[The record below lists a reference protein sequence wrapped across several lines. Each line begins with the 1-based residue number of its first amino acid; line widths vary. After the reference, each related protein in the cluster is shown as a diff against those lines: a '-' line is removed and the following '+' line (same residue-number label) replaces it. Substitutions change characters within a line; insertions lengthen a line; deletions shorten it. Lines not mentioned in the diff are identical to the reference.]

1 MIRFLS
7 IGFLLSLF
15 LVGSALAQTYEEK
28 RQDLLNKQSK
38 TRAEINVLDTR
49 IKTYQNRIQQNETRF
64 EKLYRQYENVNRLI
78 SLQDV
83 KIKTLEKEQ
92 QQIEEEILLTE
103 DEINLRKKE
112 LEQLKQNLR
121 DILLYVYKNGRSSNI
136 ELLVTSKSI
145 NQMIIRNYYLQ
156 KLEEQK
162 EKQAKQ
168 IRLHQI
174 ELEAIKENLEKSMA
188 RNNKV
193 LNEIL
198 TVKKEL
204 NNQQNI
210 QKNNV
215 EKIKKE
221 STDLLAKLRTSR
233 IHRENLESSFAS
245 LILEEDELR
254 KAENERLNRLAAA
267 RNIADATRRAEEIA
281 KYSKP
286 TLTSF
291 VSDETLATY
300 ETNFAASKGNLIWP
314 VNSTTVSKKFGI
326 TRHPIYNTRTPN
338 PGINIVT
345 DPRSVVRVVA
355 DGYIFAI
362 QPMPGI
368 GNVVFVKHGSY
379 FTAYGNLS
387 KIYIQ
392 NSSILTAGQAIGESG
407 IENSE
412 LGEVIFFMVR
422 KNNTFLDPEEWLS
435 SD

>member
-7 IGFLLSLF
+7 IGFLFSL
-15 LVGSALAQTYEEK
+15 LLISNALAQTYEEK
-28 RQDLLNKQSK
+28 RQELLNKQSN

-49 IKTYQNRIQQNETRF
+49 IQTYENRIKQNETRF
-64 EKLYRQYENVNRLI
+64 EKLYSQYVNVNRLI

-83 KIKTLEKEQ
+83 KIKTLQKEQ
-92 QQIEEEILLTE
+92 KEINEEILLTK
-103 DEINLRKKE
+103 DEINEREKE

-121 DILLYVYKNGRSSNI
+121 DILLYVYKNGRSSTL

-145 NQMIIRNYYLQ
+145 NQMIIRKYYLQ
-156 KLEEQK
+156 KLEEYK

-168 IRLHQI
+168 IRLSQI
-174 ELEAIKENLEKSMA
+174 ELQAIKENLEKSMA
-188 RNNKV
+188 RNNRV
-193 LNEIL
+193 LKEIL
-198 TVKKEL
+198 IEKKEL
-204 NNQQNI
+204 SNQQNI

-221 STDLLAKLRTSR
+221 STNLLAELRTTR

-245 LILEEDELR
+245 LILEEDALR
-254 KAENERLNRLAAA
+254 KAENERLNRLEAA
-267 RNIADATRRAEEIA
+267 RNIVDPARRAEEIA
-281 KYSKP
+281 KYSTP

-291 VSDETLATY
+291 VSDETLAAY

-314 VNSTTVSKKFGI
+314 VNSTIVSKKFGI
-326 TRHPIYNTRTPN
+326 TRHPIYNTRTPH

-345 DPRSVVRVVA
+345 DASSKVRVVA
-355 DGYIFAI
+355 DGYVFAI

-387 KIYIQ
+387 KIHIQ
-392 NSSILTAGQAIGESG
+392 NTSILKTGQIIGESG
-407 IENSE
+407 TENSE

-422 KNNTFLDPEEWLS
+422 KNSTFLDPEEWLS
-435 SD
+435 IK